1 MFENIGSKIKGLA
14 SFMCWIGIGVSVM
27 GGIILLAYSGEAWYN
42 EEICILLGFATMIG
56 GSLLSWLSS
65 FVLYGFGELIENSA
79 IIAGKTEKRITAQ
92 SNGVAAFTEK
102 DRRISNLNDL
112 KARGLITA
120 DEYNKKLEDLENGN
134 EK

>member
-1 MFENIGSKIKGLA
+1 
-14 SFMCWIGIGVSVM
+14 
-27 GGIILLAYSGEAWYN
+27 
-42 EEICILLGFATMIG
+42 MIG

-92 SNGVAAFTEK
+92 SNGVVALTEK

-120 DEYNKKLEDLENGN
+120 DEYNKKLEELEN
-134 EK
+134 EI